1 MEKLSGRNVINQQPA
16 FYCIQLNELNMHNDT
31 LMLHYPSNYG
41 ENTAPAEKLAEE
53 LVVRVL
59 NLMMGCNSG
68 LYIEWQENFYKC
80 YVV

>member
-1 MEKLSGRNVINQQPA
+1 
-16 FYCIQLNELNMHNDT
+16 MHNDN
-31 LMLHYPSNYG
+31 LMLYYPSNCG
-41 ENTAPAEKLAEE
+41 ENKASVEKLAEE

-68 LYIEWQENFYKC
+68 LYIEWRENFYKW